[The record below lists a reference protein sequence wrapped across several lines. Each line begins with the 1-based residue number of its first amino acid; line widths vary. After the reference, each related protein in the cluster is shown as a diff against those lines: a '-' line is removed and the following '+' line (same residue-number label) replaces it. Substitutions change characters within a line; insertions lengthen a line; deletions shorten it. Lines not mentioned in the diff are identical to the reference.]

1 MTTDVIVIGGGLIG
15 CAVAAETAKRGLQ
28 VTVLEKGQPGNEAS
42 WASAGMLA
50 PQTEA
55 DRASEFFDLCY
66 SGLKVYKDYV
76 DELRILTGLDACLRS
91 EGAFQIAFDEAES
104 KRLDDVY
111 RWQIEA
117 GLPVERL
124 TATELLQMEAELSN
138 EVYAGYYFPAEMQ
151 VDNRRLCE
159 AVVAAAYRRGVKFV
173 SGTATEIVTERRAGR
188 RRTVGVRT
196 DQQLHS
202 APIVINAAGCW
213 AGLLTAE
220 GFELPTLTPI
230 HGQMVAL
237 KTRPDLLC
245 RTLHFGHNY
254 LVPRLDGR
262 IIIGSTAEQIGFEK
276 RVTAE
281 ALQMLLARAIKAVPA
296 LATAELAEVWS
307 GLRPAT
313 ADRLPLLGYHPEI
326 QGLVYATGHYR
337 NGVLLA
343 PITAQL
349 IADLV
354 VDGREDRYLALYNP
368 GRSMAADALANT
380 HR

>member
-1 MTTDVIVIGGGLIG
+1 MKDVIVIGGGLIG
-15 CAVAAETAKRGLQ
+15 CAVAAEIAKRGLR
-28 VTVLEKGQPGNEAS
+28 VAVLERGQPGNEAS

-55 DRASEFFDLCY
+55 ERADEFFEFCY
-66 SGLKVYKDYV
+66 RGLKLYRDYV
-76 DELRILTGLDACLRS
+76 DELRNLTGLDACLRS
-91 EGAFQIAFDEAES
+91 EGALQIAFDEAEA
-104 KRLDDVY
+104 KRLDQVY

-117 GLPVERL
+117 GLPIEKL
-124 TATELLQMEAELSN
+124 NAAELARMEAALSN
-138 EVYAGYYFPAEMQ
+138 EVSAGYYFPAEMQ

-159 AVVAAAYRRGVKFV
+159 AVVAAAYRRGVEFI
-173 SGTATEIVTERRAGR
+173 SCAATEIVIERRAGR
-188 RRTVGVRT
+188 RRATGVRT
-196 DQQLHS
+196 NQHLHS
-202 APIVINAAGCW
+202 AATIINAAGCW

-220 GFELPTLTPI
+220 GVELPTLIPI

-237 KTRPDLLC
+237 RTRPDQFC

-262 IIIGSTAEQIGFEK
+262 VIIGSTAEQIGFEK

-281 ALQMLLARAIKAVPA
+281 ALKTLLARAIQVVPA
-296 LATAELAEVWS
+296 LATAEMVEFWS

-313 ADRLPLLGYHPEI
+313 IDRKPLLGQHPEVS
-326 QGLVYATGHYR
+326 GLVYASGHYR
-337 NGVLLA
+337 NGILLA

-354 VDGREDRYLALYNP
+354 VDAKEDESLKPYNP
-368 GRSMAADALANT
+368 ARNMASGAGA
-380 HR
+380 